1 MPIDSMIVTMR
12 RQGTAYVIESTA
24 TELQRL
30 TRPPRLIASHR
41 RKPGQ
46 ATGLVHAVPEPS
58 IRVAPIDDRRFVM
71 EFDSAPSPALL
82 MMMASVHLLDDDP
95 ERDEGWIPYESM
107 DPLW

>member
-24 TELQRL
+24 KELQRL
-30 TRPPRLIASHR
+30 TRQPRLIASHR

-58 IRVAPIDDRRFVM
+58 IKMATLDDRRFVL
-71 EFDSAPSPALL
+71 EFESAPSPALL
-82 MMMASVHLLDDDP
+82 MMLAAAHVLDDDP
-95 ERDEGWIPYESM
+95 ERGEGWIPYENM
-107 DPLW
+107 EPLW